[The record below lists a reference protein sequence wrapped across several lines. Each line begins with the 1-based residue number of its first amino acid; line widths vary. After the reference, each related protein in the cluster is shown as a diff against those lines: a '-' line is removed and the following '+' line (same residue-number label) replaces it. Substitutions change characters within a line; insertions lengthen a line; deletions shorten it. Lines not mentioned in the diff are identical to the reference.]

1 MSRIS
6 LIACCALCICLS
18 SSLLAF
24 TDADIG
30 SYQKE
35 ISDRPVGER
44 IALWAERFV
53 GTPYDPDPR
62 GAYVTRGVVVAD
74 DMVDCM
80 YLTFRSVELAMSHSP
95 EEAIKVALDKRFR
108 KTGIAS
114 DGKVLNYEGRFEY
127 GEDMLESGKWGREI
141 TKQIGPVTSIIGSRG
156 RERVTMVAR
165 EALLPEPA
173 EFEARLKSGDIVF
186 FIKDPGK
193 RVAGEIVG
201 HIGIIKREGDADYL
215 IHASGRKGRGGSVKK
230 VFFSEYLTSM
240 PFVGIRV
247 SRFD

>member
-1 MSRIS
+1 MSSIS
-6 LIACCALCICLS
+6 SIACCALCISLIS
-18 SSLLAF
+18 PLLAL
-24 TDADIG
+24 TDNDIG
-30 SYQKE
+30 SYQQE
-35 ISDRPVGER
+35 ISDRPLGER

-53 GTPYDPDPR
+53 GTPYDPDPQ

-80 YLTFRSVELAMSHSP
+80 YHTFRSVELAMSHSR
-95 EEAIKVALDKRFR
+95 EEAVTVALDKRFH

-114 DGKVLNYEGRFEY
+114 DGKVLNYEGRFQY
-127 GEDMLESGKWGREI
+127 GEDMLESGKWGREV
-141 TKQIGPVTSIIGSRG
+141 TTEIGPVTSIIGSRG
-156 RERVTMVAR
+156 RERVMMVAR
-165 EALLPEPA
+165 ETLLPALA
-173 EFEARLKSGDIVF
+173 EFKPKLKSGDIVF
-186 FIKDPGK
+186 FIKAPGK

-215 IHASGRKGRGGSVKK
+215 IHASGRKGKGGTVKK
-230 VFFSEYLTSM
+230 VLFSEYLKRM